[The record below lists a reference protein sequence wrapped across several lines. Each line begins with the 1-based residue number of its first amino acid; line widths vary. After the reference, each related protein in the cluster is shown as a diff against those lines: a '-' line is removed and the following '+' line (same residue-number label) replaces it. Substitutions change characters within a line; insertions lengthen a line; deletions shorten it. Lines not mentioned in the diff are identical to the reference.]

1 MNTGTKKLNNDILV
15 DAGLNI
21 IGKNIKKGISSITGL
36 GITLTSN
43 EIKDFIKVIK
53 SLENRGI
60 LLKGTVTKITGQE
73 GGFLNFLRLLMTA
86 GLPLMKIVVTPL
98 AESVLIPLGL
108 SAGMSAADSA
118 IQKKI
123 YGSDTATLIIAN
135 EEMEDIIKIV
145 ESLEESVLLIKGIS
159 ETINNEAKEQKG

>member
-1 MNTGTKKLNNDILV
+1 
-15 DAGLNI
+15 
-21 IGKNIKKGISSITGL
+21 
-36 GITLTSN
+36 
-43 EIKDFIKVIK
+43 
-53 SLENRGI
+53 
-60 LLKGTVTKITGQE
+60 
-73 GGFLNFLRLLMTA
+73 MTA
-86 GLPLMKIVVTPL
+86 GLPLMKIVVTLL

-145 ESLEESVLLIKGIS
+145 ESLEESVLLIKEIS
-159 ETINNEAKEQKG
+159 ETIDNEAKEQKG

>member
-1 MNTGTKKLNNDILV
+1 
-15 DAGLNI
+15 
-21 IGKNIKKGISSITGL
+21 
-36 GITLTSN
+36 
-43 EIKDFIKVIK
+43 
-53 SLENRGI
+53 
-60 LLKGTVTKITGQE
+60 
-73 GGFLNFLRLLMTA
+73 MTA

-145 ESLEESVLLIKGIS
+145 ESLEESVLLIKEIS
-159 ETINNEAKEQKG
+159 ETIDNEAKEQKE